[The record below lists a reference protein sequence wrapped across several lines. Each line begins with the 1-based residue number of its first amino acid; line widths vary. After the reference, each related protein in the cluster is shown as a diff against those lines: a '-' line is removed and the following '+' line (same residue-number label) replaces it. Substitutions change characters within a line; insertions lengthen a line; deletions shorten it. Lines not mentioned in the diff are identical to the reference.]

1 MEIKKKKKSKL
12 KLDEKEKK
20 KRKGWTNHKRSRSLD
35 LYTPDLCLWKSSL
48 RKNALDKCET
58 KKKNQ
63 WQKKFDTKSKE
74 KICLLNQEPLFAEC
88 GRFGFCR
95 QKKQAN
101 WIMLG
106 GWSRSPWILW
116 IRCWWPL
123 TTYWAIDDKMF
134 VVSFPKRDWQTLWY
148 ADERNIGE
156 WERLYDREEIWK
168 QGEILKRNG
177 RENFVYGDG

>member
-1 MEIKKKKKSKL
+1 MKKRKRKEKAERITKDQDLWICAYENLVYVKMLWTNAKRKKKSV
-12 KLDEKEKK
+12 
-20 KRKGWTNHKRSRSLD
+20 T
-35 LYTPDLCLWKSSL
+35 
-48 RKNALDKCET
+48 
-58 KKKNQ
+58 
-63 WQKKFDTKSKE
+63 KKFDTQSKE
-74 KICLLNQEPLFAEC
+74 KICLLNQELFAEC

-123 TTYWAIDDKMF
+123 TTYWAIDDNMF

-148 ADERNIGE
+148 AEERNIGE
-156 WERLYDREEIWK
+156 WEKLYDREEIWK

-177 RENFVYGDG
+177 RENFVYGGG